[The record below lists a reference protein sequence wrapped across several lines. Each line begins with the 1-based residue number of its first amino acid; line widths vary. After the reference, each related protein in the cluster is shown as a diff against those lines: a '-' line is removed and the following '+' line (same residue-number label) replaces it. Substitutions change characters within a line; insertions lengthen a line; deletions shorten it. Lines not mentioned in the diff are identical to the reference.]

1 MATRSDNLSAV
12 SPQITA
18 AVNLAE
24 QLDRLSQPLIQ
35 ARILAMVGLVCLG
48 CRRYGAA
55 VSVLTVAA
63 LWAWLCCTP
72 VFAAW
77 LQSGLESQYPPQP
90 AASYPTADA
99 IVVLGGGTL
108 PDSSHDWDDQDMQV
122 RTTRVG
128 FGLQLYRNG
137 SAPIILLSG
146 GDHEAERMSGG
157 LLQQGVPARAL
168 RTEEL
173 STTTHENALNSAI
186 MLKREKRRSIL
197 LVTSAL
203 HMPRAAASF
212 RRQGLTVIPAPA
224 LDTVQHPRTVQG
236 AWWPERGALYL
247 SSRCLREYLG
257 LWGYWLRGWA

>member
-1 MATRSDNLSAV
+1 MSAWPGELSAA
-12 SPQITA
+12 SARIATT
-18 AVNLAE
+18 VNLAE

-35 ARILAMVGLVCLG
+35 TGILATLGLVCLG
-48 CRRYGAA
+48 FQRYRVAL
-55 VSVLTVAA
+55 SVLTLAA
-63 LWAWLCCTP
+63 LWTWLCCTP

-77 LQSGLESQYPPQP
+77 LQHSLESQYPPQP

-108 PDSSHDWDDQDMQV
+108 PNSSRDWDDQDIQV

-128 FGLQLYRNG
+128 FGLQLYRSG

-146 GDHEAERMSGG
+146 GDHEAERMSAL

-173 STTTHENALNSAI
+173 STTTHQNALYSAI

-197 LVTSAL
+197 LVTSTL

-224 LDTVQHPRTVQG
+224 QDIAQHFRKMRRS
-236 AWWPERGALYL
+236 WWPERGAFYWTT
-247 SSRCLREYLG
+247 RCLREYLG
-257 LWGYWLRGWA
+257 LWGYKPRGWA